1 MNIMNSKAYVS
12 LLVRGSALLTAF
24 LLFSCSQDDLG
35 GQSQRATADIPSD
48 GRIMFN
54 VGVSD
59 NIAITRSTANIA
71 QSPMALTGG
80 KEKLWLLPTVEPT
93 ASCNNAATRGTQLTP
108 TDKITEFGVS
118 AFKHEAEGYN
128 IADCRPDYFY
138 DEEASEIKDSNN
150 EGTGVWQLNKVYYWP
165 DADEALTF
173 NAYYPY
179 GNAHVAL
186 VDKNDET
193 KLKGPQRFTVTVD
206 PDAKKH
212 VDFMTATTG
221 STPDESFKDNAQ
233 PGVNLT
239 FQHHMTA
246 IRFVLGDQF
255 LNGYIKSIT
264 FSEVFSQ
271 GVYTIGSGWTTDDAD
286 KENVTVGISYSN
298 KSVNGVKDQVVT
310 GSDETFLLIPQT
322 FSANDAAKITIVFN
336 DGFSEY
342 NNYTVEASLAGQ
354 AAWVEGTTVTYAI
367 SSLDLT
373 KLKISSIEW
382 PDESGANAWAGP
394 KADFEDGDE
403 VGLYVVAPN
412 GTTVLNQNVRCSYN
426 GGSWT
431 VHHDENNPVYMLPG
445 RQYFFYYPYTSDANE
460 DVKYPT
466 EGLGTTDTQA
476 TSFFSRLIA
485 DWVPESN
492 QANSG
497 VFYRQ
502 DLQVGK
508 GVATNTAAST
518 VSVAMAHQMNIAKIT
533 LASKVIDSRVT
544 YKLSTDANYTWVHSG
559 SLDNIVA
566 SSDFDTNIP
575 YYDATSESR
584 YFVFKPVANAINPG
598 TLLKGMRNNNVDWTY
613 YLQETARGILV
624 EPEVKTN
631 MTDTKSTETYTMAL
645 GDVFYSDGAISKAT
659 SKYVNYTDRTII
671 GIVAYIANDAYTE
684 KNYGGGHALVLSI
697 GPESNNARQ
706 WGNNGYTKVDIP
718 TATNV
723 NSTTTMLTATPG
735 YEIAYVY
742 VPQGGWQI
750 STFPALYY
758 GIENGGRP
766 YPTPKGPG
774 GKSTGWF
781 LPSISQWCK
790 VICAMGGISESVL
803 VYNSNVTGAAVAV
816 TNINTALSN
825 AGGTQ
830 ALQNGVTNGVYWT
843 SSDHG
848 GADAVNLRFM
858 TTGISFT
865 ENGYGN
871 YKADQIQLWSMLA
884 F

>member
-1 MNIMNSKAYVS
+1 MKTTVYRYIMKGLAMSVMT
-12 LLVRGSALLTAF
+12 L
-24 LLFSCSQDDLG
+24 LLFSCHQDEVSKDR
-35 GQSQRATADIPSD
+35 QQATADIPSD

-59 NIAITRSTANIA
+59 NVEITRGAVNCKPSSI
-71 QSPMALTGG
+71 ALTGG
-80 KEKLWLLPTVEPT
+80 KQQLWLIPTVEPT
-93 ASCNNAATRGTQLTP
+93 AVRANAVTRGTPLTP
-108 TDKITEFGVS
+108 SDKMSSFGVS
-118 AFKHEAEGYN
+118 AFKHEATGYN
-128 IADCRPDYFY
+128 LSDCRPDYFY
-138 DEEASEIKDSNN
+138 DEEASEILNSNN

-165 DADEALTF
+165 DSDEALTF

-179 GNAHVAL
+179 GNANVTL
-186 VDKNDET
+186 VDKNEET
-193 KLKGPQRFTVTVD
+193 KLKGPQRFNVTVATN
-206 PDAKKH
+206 AKEQ

-233 PGVNLT
+233 PGIDLT
-239 FQHHMTA
+239 FHHHMTA

-255 LNGYIKSIT
+255 LNGYIKSIS
-264 FSEVFSQ
+264 FN
-271 GVYTIGSGWTTDDAD
+271 GVYGRGMYTIGSGWTTDDAD
-286 KENVTVGISYSN
+286 KTDVSISYVSQTQME
-298 KSVNGVKDQVVT
+298 KPVDGTEGQAITSAG
-310 GSDETFLLIPQT
+310 ETFLLIPQS
-322 FSANDAAKITIVFN
+322 FAANDAAKITILFN
-336 DGFSEY
+336 DGY
-342 NNYTVEASLAGQ
+342 NDYVVEASLAGQ

-367 SSLDLT
+367 SSHDLT

-382 PDESGANAWAGP
+382 PDESGANAWSGP
-394 KADFEDGDE
+394 KKGFLNGDE
-403 VGLYVVAPN
+403 VGLYVVGPN
-412 GTTVLNQNVRCSYN
+412 GSTILNQNVRCSYN
-426 GGSWT
+426 GSSWT
-431 VHHDENNPVYMLPG
+431 IHHDENNPVYMLPG
-445 RQYFFYYPYTSDANE
+445 RQYFFYYPYTSNPDGTYPVVGQGSTDTEATAFFNNLIGSWTPEAIQTNE
-460 DVKYPT
+460 DVFK
-466 EGLGTTDTQA
+466 
-476 TSFFSRLIA
+476 
-485 DWVPESN
+485 
-492 QANSG
+492 
-497 VFYRQ
+497 RQ

-508 GVATNTAAST
+508 GVAVNTAAST
-518 VSVAMAHQMNIAKIT
+518 VSVTMAHQMNIAKIT
-533 LASKVIDSRVT
+533 LATKEVDSRVT
-544 YKLSTDANYTWVHSG
+544 YKLSTDANYTWIHSG

-584 YFVFKPVANAINPG
+584 YFVFKPVANALNPG
-598 TLLKGMRNNNVDWTY
+598 TLLKGMRNDNVDWTY

-624 EPEVKTN
+624 EPVVKTN
-631 MTDTKSTETYTMAL
+631 MQDTKSTQTYTMAL

-659 SKYVNYTDRTII
+659 SKYATTATRTPV

-684 KNYGGGHALVLSI
+684 KDYGGGHALVLSL
-697 GPESNNARQ
+697 GPESNNKRQ
-706 WGNNGYTKVDIP
+706 WANNGYTQVDIP

-723 NSTTTMLTATPG
+723 SSTAAMLTATPG

-742 VPQGGWQI
+742 VPQGGWSL

-803 VYNSNVTGAAVAV
+803 VYNTCVTGAAVAV

-843 SSDHG
+843 SSDRY
-848 GADAVNLRFM
+848 GADAENLRF
-858 TTGISFT
+858 TTSGIYFT

-871 YKADQIQLWSMLA
+871 YKADKIQLWSMLA